1 MFINQEM
8 FYLTDRKTPNSALI
22 IFTIIITFT
31 SFNKLIAFD
40 GIV

>member
-1 MFINQEM
+1 MFSNQEM
-8 FYLTDRKTPNSALI
+8 FYLTDRKTSNNAVT

-40 GIV
+40 DIV